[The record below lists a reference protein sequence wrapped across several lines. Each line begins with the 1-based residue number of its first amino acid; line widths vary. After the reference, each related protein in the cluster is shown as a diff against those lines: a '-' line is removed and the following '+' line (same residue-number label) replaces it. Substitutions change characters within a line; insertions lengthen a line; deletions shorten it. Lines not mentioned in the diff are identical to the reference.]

1 VERVRPATD
10 GDLAECAAL
19 LDRAREE
26 VAGQRGAAA
35 LLGSGSASVEAC
47 WAEGPSRRLLVGE
60 FEGATVGLA
69 TGHLGDRGR
78 GMVDCCYVVPEARR
92 VGVGGALV
100 EALTAWFAD
109 AGCSGV
115 DALALPGDR
124 DTKQLYE
131 TAGFRARLLVLHR
144 PLR

>member
-1 VERVRPATD
+1 MESVRPAT
-10 GDLAECAAL
+10 GADLAECAVL
-19 LDRAREE
+19 LDRARDEA
-26 VAGQRGAAA
+26 VGQRGAS
-35 LLGSGSASVEAC
+35 LLLASGTASVEAW
-47 WAEGPSRRLLVGE
+47 WAERPERQLLVGE
-60 FEGATVGLA
+60 FDGAVVGLA
-69 TGHLGDRGR
+69 TGHLTPGER
-78 GMVDCCYVVPEARR
+78 GMVDCCYVLPEARR

-109 AGCSGV
+109 AGCTGV